1 MKRTIFDII
10 LFIFLFISP
19 WWVIVPIAFVGM
31 FIFKNFYEFIV
42 SILIIYSLYYVPK
55 NGIINS
61 EIFFFAIVI
70 LIFIIVQYLKN
81 NIILYK
87 K

>member
-1 MKRTIFDII
+1 MKRAIFDII
-10 LFIFLFISP
+10 LFIFLFIFP
-19 WWVIVPIAFVGM
+19 WWVIVPIAFIGM

-42 SILIIYSLYYVPK
+42 SVLIIYSLYSVPR
-55 NGIINS
+55 NGVLNS
-61 EIFFFAIVI
+61 AVFFFTIVFF
-70 LIFIIVQYLKN
+70 IFIIVQYLKN